1 MRLLLY
7 IVPFLF
13 ASLALGQTTE
23 DYKPL
28 SASGYIPEDIR
39 KLSYDK
45 FKDDIGTIDK
55 NSADRKT
62 TEEFLLMSNY
72 RVDELLQSGK
82 ILFNDPISQYCEKI
96 LDEILKDDANT
107 RAKLRVY
114 TIRSSIANAFATN
127 QGILFVTVGLMAQ
140 IENEAQLAFVLAHEV
155 SHFKEKHTLNSYL
168 ENQKIIKGK
177 GEYRHYGYNESIKL
191 LSQYSKEKEFEAD
204 ELGSNIIINTD
215 YDIEEINYVFDV
227 LQYSYLPFDEISFDK
242 TFFND
247 DYLKIP
253 NEFFLDSIYPIVIK
267 ENYDDS
273 ESTHP
278 NIIKRKERVE
288 NNLKDKKGGGK
299 LFIISEEEFYK
310 VRNISRYELLRLNLL
325 DRNYPKALY
334 NSYLL
339 SLENPDD
346 KYIETSIAKALYG
359 MAKYK
364 NAGRTSEVL
373 TYYKKIHGES
383 QQIYKMLH
391 SMKSTQINVLALKY
405 NWIMKKKYPNE
416 PIFNQ
421 MCDDLF
427 DLLVLEN
434 EKEKSYFLTKKE
446 IEKTLNNNTD
456 SITDTINVVENN
468 TIKEDAK
475 ENKRSKK
482 YIVIDER
489 RNNTTNNENEED
501 KKDNKPSFEKT
512 AFADLLEDGEFENEF
527 NERIEKLEKKKK
539 EEEEEESLSYSQK
552 RAIKK
557 NELKQKKKQERK
569 GKSLGIDKIAIID
582 PIYLQMDSRNNT
594 KYINSEKKL
603 LDFNNAMITMAS
615 DLGLGI
621 EVVTPK
627 EFTID
632 AVNYYNIFSLLNDWA
647 AERFDHENME
657 FVQSTSDLME
667 EVIAEL
673 GTEYILYNG
682 VINYKERKT
691 NVGYYILGS
700 IIYPFLL
707 PITMVYIL
715 SPDYWTYYYNYL
727 FDIKSGDAYMSDV
740 KNTNQKDHKG
750 LVLSNLYHTFNQIKR
765 TK

>member
-1 MRLLLY
+1 MKVFLYALLLLSSSL
-7 IVPFLF
+7 VF
-13 ASLALGQTTE
+13 AQNAE
-23 DYKPL
+23 EHKPL
-28 SASGYIPEDIR
+28 TASGYIPEDIR

-45 FKDDIGTIDK
+45 FKDDLGNVDK
-55 NSADRKT
+55 KSADRKS

-82 ILFNDPISQYCEKI
+82 ILFNDPISEYCEKI
-96 LDEILKDDANT
+96 LDEILKDDADT
-107 RAKLRVY
+107 RAKIRVY

-140 IENEAQLAFVLAHEV
+140 LENEAQLAFVLAHEV

-191 LSQYSKEKEFEAD
+191 LSQYSKDKEFEAD
-204 ELGSNIIINTD
+204 ELGSNVILNTD
-215 YDIEEINYVFDV
+215 YSIEEINYVFDV
-227 LQYSYLPFDEISFDK
+227 LQYSYLPFDEIPFDK

-253 NEFFLDSIYPIVIK
+253 DEFFLDSIYPIVIK

-278 NIIKRKERVE
+278 NIVKRKERVK
-288 NNLKDKKGGGK
+288 NNLKDKKGGDK
-299 LFIISEEEFYK
+299 LFIVSEEDFNN

-346 KYIETSIAKALYG
+346 KYIKTSIAKALYG

-383 QQIYKMLH
+383 QQVYKMLH
-391 SMKSTQINVLALKY
+391 SMKSTQINVIALKY
-405 NWIMKKKYPNE
+405 NWIMKKQYPDE
-416 PIFNQ
+416 AIFTQ

-427 DLLVLEN
+427 DLLVIEN

-446 IEKTLNNNTD
+446 IEKAQNSNDTT
-456 SITDTINVVENN
+456 SIAEND
-468 TIKEDAK
+468 IKEEENK

-489 RNNTTNNENEED
+489 RSNTNKESESKDEN
-501 KKDNKPSFEKT
+501 KSSFEKF
-512 AFADLLEDGEFENEF
+512 ALADLLEEGAFENEF
-527 NERIEKLEKKKK
+527 NDRLEKLEKKKK
-539 EEEEEESLSYSQK
+539 EEEEEENMSYAQK
-552 RAIKK
+552 KSIRHEEQK
-557 NELKQKKKQERK
+557 EKKKQERK
-569 GKSLGIDKIAIID
+569 GKALGIDKIAVID
-582 PIYLQMDSRNNT
+582 PMYLQMDSRNNT

-603 LDFNNAMITMAS
+603 LDFNNTMITMAS
-615 DLGLGI
+615 DLGLSI
-621 EVVTPK
+621 ELVTPK

-632 AVNYYNIFSLLNDWA
+632 AINYYNIFSLLNDWA
-647 AERFDHENME
+647 AERFDHEDME

-667 EVIAEL
+667 EVKKEL
-673 GTEYILYNG
+673 GTKYILYNG
-682 VINYKERKT
+682 VISYKQKKSD
-691 NVGYYILGS
+691 VGYYFCGAIL
-700 IIYPFLL
+700 YPLIL
-707 PITMVYIL
+707 PYAIVYAL
-715 SPDYWTYYYNYL
+715 TPEYWTYYYNYL
-727 FDIKSGDAYMSDV
+727 FDIENGNAYIADV
-740 KNTNQKDHKG
+740 KDTKQKDHRG

-765 TK
+765 NRTK